1 MFFGSIID
9 HIIEVQ
15 TDTGESSSSS
25 TLELSWY
32 GAVGG
37 MTHGV
42 THKSSYKSV
51 PPAQGIDLQID
62 ALLSHLT
69 LERPDDFDD
78 RSQSG
83 RCYQIHSQIPL

>member
-1 MFFGSIID
+1 MILNFQFFGSIID

-42 THKSSYKSV
+42 THKSSYKSA
-51 PPAQGIDLQID
+51 PPAAPAMICKSMPCSVI
-62 ALLSHLT
+62 
-69 LERPDDFDD
+69 
-78 RSQSG
+78 
-83 RCYQIHSQIPL
+83 